1 MEISEIRKALQI
13 YSVEE
18 IAEYNNVLIEDL
30 LETLIDEY
38 DWKLPEPAP
47 L

>member
-1 MEISEIRKALQI
+1 MNIEDIKKSLQI
-13 YSVEE
+13 HSFED

-38 DWKLPEPAP
+38 EWELPEPRP